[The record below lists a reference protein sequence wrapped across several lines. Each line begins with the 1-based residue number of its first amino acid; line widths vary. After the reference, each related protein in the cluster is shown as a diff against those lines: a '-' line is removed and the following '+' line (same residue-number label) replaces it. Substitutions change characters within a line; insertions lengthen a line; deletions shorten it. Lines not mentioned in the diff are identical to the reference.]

1 MYRSQNS
8 REKLCVKPCLRL
20 VGFHPLTIVG
30 SVSARDADT
39 GRNADIM
46 YFFPEEQ
53 FEFDLDPFTGE
64 LRSKI
69 EFNREIKQQYSLRV
83 QVRTSF
89 FRLMKYVNAA

>member
-1 MYRSQNS
+1 
-8 REKLCVKPCLRL
+8 
-20 VGFHPLTIVG
+20 
-30 SVSARDADT
+30 
-39 GRNADIM
+39 M